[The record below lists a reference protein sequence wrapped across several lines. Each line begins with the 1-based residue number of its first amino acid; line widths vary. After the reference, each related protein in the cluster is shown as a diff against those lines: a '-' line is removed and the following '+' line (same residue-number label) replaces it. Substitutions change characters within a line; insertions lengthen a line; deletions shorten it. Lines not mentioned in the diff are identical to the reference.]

1 MNGNRSGSRF
11 GFGGTERNHAVT
23 GRVKIGGGRSTLE
36 SAILAINAVEKM
48 MPLFNRLVK
57 LSYLTNAEHAEF
69 IQMYKFL
76 AARLDAVR
84 VTRLRQGRFMSLV
97 HARAFNRGDHK

>member
-1 MNGNRSGSRF
+1 MNGNRSGSRS
-11 GFGGTERNHAVT
+11 GFGGTERNHAAT
-23 GRVKIGGGRSTLE
+23 DRVEIGGGRPSLE

-69 IQMYKFL
+69 IQMYKLL

-84 VTRLRQGRFMSLV
+84 VTRLRQGKFMSLV
-97 HARAFNRGDHK
+97 HARAFKRGDRQ